1 MYAIELLAPYCA
13 IMILAKK
20 LSFAFTHLSLRKLFN
35 WLLKP
40 IYRIESNDFQET
52 HIAKC
57 DFLGNWLSFGFFRVR
72 NSAFRN
78 ITIMIGIKRFHID
91 LELNF
96 IVAPE
101 REVRSDKK
109 THFNRLVEGNVD
121 VENSFLGWE
130 GIGIYKERTLIDSF
144 GISKIE
150 IGAHPLVSIGVCN
163 FYHSSTQ
170 HAVLGCQLANFQ
182 IDLHAAVDSS

>member
-1 MYAIELLAPYCA
+1 MYAIALLAPYCVT
-13 IMILAKK
+13 MILAKK
-20 LSFAFTHLSLRKLFN
+20 ISSTFTHLNLRKLFN
-35 WLLKP
+35 WLFKP
-40 IYRIESNDFQET
+40 IYKIESTDFQKT
-52 HIAKC
+52 QIARC
-57 DFLGNWLSFGFFRVR
+57 DFWGGWLRIGCFHVSNYEFQ
-72 NSAFRN
+72 N

-109 THFNRLVEGNVD
+109 THYNRLIEGNVN

-130 GIGIYKERTLIDSF
+130 GIGIYKEKTLIESF

-170 HAVLGCQLANFQ
+170 HAVLGCQIANFQ
-182 IDLHAAVDSS
+182 VDLHAAVDSS